1 MKINCVIVEDEPKA
15 MSLIEDYVHKTPFL
29 NLVSKF
35 YISLEALKFISANK
49 NVDLVFLDINM
60 PELTGIDLAQLIGSD
75 LKIIFTTAY
84 ADFAV
89 RSYEV
94 NTIDYLLKPIT
105 FERFFLAVSKAKKTI
120 EAEKLSNIRILPQ
133 LHFFVKSGKK
143 IIQVNWSEIYYI
155 EASKEYM
162 SISMLDEKI
171 LVYKR
176 MSEFDNINPDNFK
189 RVHKSFI
196 INLDKIQKVE
206 DNIVFINDREIP
218 IGKTYKDEFF
228 SIIKGRLI

>member
-29 NLVSKF
+29 TLVSSF
-35 YISLEALKFISANK
+35 YISLHAMQFLSENK
-49 NVDLVFLDINM
+49 NIDLVFLDINM
-60 PELTGIDLAQLIGSD
+60 PELTGIDLAQVIDSD
-75 LKIIFTTAY
+75 VKIIFTTAH

-105 FERFFLAVSKAKKTI
+105 YHRFFQAVLKAKKII
-120 EAEKLSNIRILPQ
+120 EAEKLQSLPNQ
-133 LHFFVKSGKK
+133 PQSHFFVKSGKK

-155 EASKEYM
+155 EALKEYM
-162 SISMLDEKI
+162 SIVTEDEKI

-176 MSEFDNINPDNFK
+176 MAEFENIKPRSFR
-189 RVHKSFI
+189 RVHNSFI
-196 INLDKIQKVE
+196 INLDKIDKVE
-206 DNIVFINDREIP
+206 DNIVFINNKEIP
-218 IGKTYKDEFF
+218 ISKTYKDDFF
-228 SIIKGRLI
+228 STIRDRLI